1 MEEPCRQ
8 CQRIRRW
15 LIPIGLGLA
24 VIVVVLL
31 AACSSAPPPPADR
44 AAEPPAPRAQV
55 QDAAPP
61 ALVLRPLAFSQ
72 LKGWTTDRQDEALAA
87 FVRSCAKPMPASQK
101 EAAQRRPAQLGTET
115 ADRAQACEAARAV
128 PAGDPARARAFFERA
143 FTPYEGMDSR
153 GTEALVTGYYEPIV
167 LGALQAGGRYR
178 TPLYRPPPE
187 LVSIDLGLFRETLA
201 GERLVG
207 RLDKG
212 RVVPMP
218 TRAEIEAGALKDRG
232 LEIAWLADPIDA
244 FFLHIQGSG
253 RLKLDD
259 GRTIGVGYAG
269 KNGHTYTAIGR
280 ELVRRGA
287 LGADEVSMQT
297 IRAWLKRNPAEAP
310 ALMAENASFVF
321 FRLSDGEGPIGS
333 QGVVLTP
340 GRSLAVDPTY
350 LPYGLP
356 VWIETA
362 DPLVPAS
369 PFTRLAIAQDSG
381 GAIKGPL
388 RFDLFWGAGPQAEAA
403 AGAMKARGRAIV
415 LAPKRAVG

>member
-1 MEEPCRQ
+1 MEEPCHQ

-24 VIVVVLL
+24 VIVVALL
-31 AACSSAPPPPADR
+31 AACSSASPPPAER
-44 AAEPPAPRAQV
+44 AAEPPARVQV
-55 QDAAPP
+55 PDAAPS
-61 ALVLRPLAFSQ
+61 ALLLRPLAFSQ

-87 FVRSCAKPMPASQK
+87 FVRSCAKPMPANQK
-101 EAAQRRPAQLGTET
+101 EAGLRRPAQLGTET

-143 FTPYEGMDSR
+143 FTPYEGVDSR

-167 LGALQAGGRYR
+167 SASLQAGGRYR

-187 LVSIDLGLFRETLA
+187 LVSIDLGLFREALA

-207 RLDKG
+207 RLEKG

-218 TRAEIEAGALKDRG
+218 TRSEIEAGALKDRG
-232 LEIAWLADPIDA
+232 LEIAWLADPVDA

-259 GRTIGVGYAG
+259 GRRIGVGYAG

-350 LPYGLP
+350 LPYGVP

-362 DPLVPAS
+362 DPLAPAS

-415 LAPKRAVG
+415 LAPRRVVG